1 MLFTATTP
9 TSQGDRIV
17 LFADPDDA
25 RKDARDGKTI
35 FGVAV
40 ELDAS
45 RRRLTPRG
53 ELARSADP
61 DWATSAYLEQFGRV
75 MARGPIPF
83 ELFRVPSNT
92 LACCR

>member
-9 TSQGDRIV
+9 TTQGDRIV

-25 RKDARDGKTI
+25 RKDAGDGRTI

-45 RRRLTPRG
+45 RRRLTPRR
-53 ELARSADP
+53 ELGTATDP
-61 DWATSAYLEQFGRV
+61 DWATSAYLEHFGRV
-75 MARGPIPF
+75 MARGPIPS
-83 ELFRVPSNT
+83 ELFRTSTNLLV
-92 LACCR
+92 CCG